1 MPKGKGYGKPM
12 KKKKPVRKVK
22 KPAKR
27 KVKPAKKKVLKLT
40 DAQKKK
46 LSMHKKHHT
55 AKHMAMMRRL
65 MKEGKSFGAAHRAAQ
80 KKVGK

>member
-1 MPKGKGYGKPM
+1 MPKHYGKPM

-22 KPAKR
+22 KPVKR
-27 KVKPAKKKVLKLT
+27 KVKKPVKKKVLKLT
-40 DAQKKK
+40 EAQNKK
-46 LSMHKKHHT
+46 LSMHKKHHS
-55 AKHMAMMRRL
+55 AKHMSMMRKL